1 MSSRRIIAEAFREGA
16 KMGDEFSIEVDG
28 WEMSMAVDSDRWQSG
43 DACYAGRRRRLR
55 RVNDRA
61 F

>member
-1 MSSRRIIAEAFREGA
+1 
-16 KMGDEFSIEVDG
+16 MGDESFDSIRWLSKAIG
-28 WEMSMAVDSDRWQSG
+28 GREMAIAVDSNRWQSG
-43 DACYAGRRRRLR
+43 DACCAGRRRRLR